1 MSGRGLALVIFLGC
15 SALKV
20 PWEVRLAD
28 ERKRIMFGPDVS
40 PMSMK
45 LRDSLGQG
53 MTLAA
58 LGGFRGI
65 VANFLWLSVT
75 TAWEEQ
81 QWTRL
86 RTLADMVVLLQ
97 PRVSFFW
104 ENAGWHLAYN
114 ASVSVEKFSGGSK
127 GARNV
132 ESMRW
137 IKQGIDFYE
146 RGIQAIPEKPKLY
159 EMLALLYQ
167 QRLEDHVKAAQYYE
181 LASQKPGAPVYL
193 ERFVGFSLEK
203 AGKKQEAYDYWV
215 KLWRS
220 SVDHGQGPRRW
231 PMIQERIRNLEKEL
245 LIPLDK
251 RVFPD

>member
-1 MSGRGLALVIFLGC
+1 MKFRLLALAVLVGWTGV
-15 SALKV
+15 KV
-20 PWEVRLAD
+20 PWEIRLSK
-28 ERKRIMFGPDVS
+28 ERERIVYGEGSVLS
-40 PMSMK
+40 PK

-65 VANFLWLSVT
+65 VANFLWLGVN
-75 TAWEEQ
+75 TAWEKKE
-81 QWTRL
+81 WVRL
-86 RTLADMVVLLQ
+86 RTKADLAVLLQ

-114 ASVSVEKFSGGSK
+114 ASVDMEKFSPQGQGR
-127 GARNV
+127 RNV

-146 RGIQAIPEKPKLY
+146 RGIRAIPEKSKLY

-167 QRLEDHVKAAQYYE
+167 QRLEEHEKAAYYFE
-181 LASQKPGAPVYL
+181 LASQKKGAPVYL

-203 AGKKQEAYDYWV
+203 AGKTPEAYEYWV
-215 KLWRS
+215 KLWKS
-220 SVDHGQGPRRW
+220 SDDHGPGPRRW
-231 PMIQERIRNLEKEL
+231 NMIQERIRKYEKEL
-245 LIPLDK
+245 NIPLDK
-251 RVFPD
+251 RVFRD

>member
-1 MSGRGLALVIFLGC
+1 MRYRFMALLVLLGW
-15 SALKV
+15 SAVKV
-20 PWEVRLAD
+20 PWEMRMAEERSRLMYGAD
-28 ERKRIMFGPDVS
+28 VA

-65 VANFLWLSVT
+65 AANFLWLEVT
-75 TAWEEQ
+75 SAWEEQ

-104 ENAGWHLAYN
+104 ENAGWHVAYN
-114 ASVSVEKFSGGSK
+114 ASVSVEKYSGETK
-127 GARNV
+127 GAKNV

-167 QRLEDHVKAAQYYE
+167 QRLGDHEKAAYYYE
-181 LASQKPGAPVYL
+181 LASQKKGAPVYL
-193 ERFVGFSLEK
+193 ERFVGFSLEN
-203 AGKKQEAYDYWV
+203 AGKKLEAYNYWV
-215 KLWRS
+215 KLWKS
-220 SVDHGQGPRRW
+220 SAEHGPGPRRW
-231 PMIQERIRNLEKEL
+231 SMIEEKIRKFEKEL
-245 LIPLDK
+245 DIPLDK
-251 RVFPD
+251 RIFHE